1 MNDEQKTLAHK
12 VAFFRAEA
20 NLNAIRDDIGQIN
33 NVTYERLYWES
44 RQDTDKMS
52 LADLRDE
59 LNGWRS

>member
-1 MNDEQKTLAHK
+1 MNDEQKALAHK
-12 VAFFRAEA
+12 VAFFRAES

-33 NVTYERLYWES
+33 NVTYELLYWES
-44 RQDTDKMS
+44 RQDTDKML

>member
-20 NLNAIRDDIGQIN
+20 NLNAISYEIGQIN

-44 RQDTDKMS
+44 RQDTDRML